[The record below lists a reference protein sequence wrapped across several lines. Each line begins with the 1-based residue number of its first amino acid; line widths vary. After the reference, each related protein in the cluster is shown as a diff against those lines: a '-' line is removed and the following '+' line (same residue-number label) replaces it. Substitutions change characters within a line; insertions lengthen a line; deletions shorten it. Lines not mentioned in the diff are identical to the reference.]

1 MTISVGLIAGPDPRR
16 AAALE
21 ELPID
26 SLWVGGHVASPNPTP
41 EAMTS
46 LAMLTAVTERVR
58 VGTSTLL
65 LPLYQPAVVA
75 KQIAD
80 LDRMSGG
87 RVILGVGVGG
97 EYAQEF
103 RACQVAIEERG
114 RRTNEA
120 IPLLRRMWT
129 GEEISHEGPHF
140 AMSDVRIHPPPAQ
153 PGGPPII
160 VAGRKPP
167 A

>member
-1 MTISVGLIAGPDPRR
+1 GRPRDHYRDASAARARGSRPPRTGCPRMRISVGLVAGADPRR

-58 VGTSTLL
+58 VGTSILL

-97 EYAQEF
+97 
-103 RACQVAIEERG
+103 
-114 RRTNEA
+114 
-120 IPLLRRMWT
+120 
-129 GEEISHEGPHF
+129 
-140 AMSDVRIHPPPAQ
+140 
-153 PGGPPII
+153 
-160 VAGRKPP
+160 
-167 A
+167 